1 MTAAMVPDWA
11 VSCAV
16 VRVPGAMDEYEAW
29 IRPPVRVMALAR
41 VKSPRSRVAL
51 RLTAIAPAP
60 KASRLRAVTVVPLRM
75 VPPV

>member
-16 VRVPGAMDEYEAW
+16 VRVPGTGEEYEAW

-41 VKSPRSRVAL
+41 VKSPRSRVAPE
-51 RLTAIAPAP
+51 LTAIAPAP
-60 KASRLRAVTVVPLRM
+60 KASRLPAVTMVPLRV